1 MLTLEQLKVG
11 IPFQCEILFEEDE
24 VHAQVLLYRKDTE
37 EDPVVSIPVTK
48 IELQS
53 GYDRIM
59 DEVQTQLCNWLD
71 EQGFADYAFVLGSAN
86 NSGCFVVK
94 LDPEVH
100 KV

>member
-24 VHAQVLLYRKDTE
+24 VHAQILLYRKDIE
-37 EDPVVSIPVTK
+37 EDPVVCIPVTK
-48 IELQS
+48 TELQS
-53 GYDRIM
+53 DCDRIM
-59 DEVQTQLCNWLD
+59 DKVQTQLCNWLD

-86 NSGCFVVK
+86 NSGCFIVK

-100 KV
+100 S